1 MEHELFSRGP
11 SPAVRLTFFILLSLL
26 LLVSDVHYSYLKT
39 LRAGIATAIYP
50 LQRIAMMPVEL
61 LGAIG
66 DYTQAQSSLIKE
78 NAILQK
84 QNLEDR
90 EDLLRYRALQQ
101 ENDHLRQL
109 FGAKAR
115 VDAPSVMAEILYDE
129 RDPFSRKVI
138 VDKGL
143 QAHVIAGSAV
153 IDNAGV
159 IGQVLQ
165 VYPFSSEIS
174 LITDKDHPTPVQV
187 LRNGLR
193 GVAYGGVEPGTLD
206 LRFMASNADVVNGDV
221 VVTSGIDGVYPPG
234 LSVATVTR
242 VERTAKDQFA
252 RIVLTPAAGVHNHT
266 TLLVLQPDRS
276 HIPPP
281 PEAAPRRDADK
292 RGKAVRK

>member
-26 LLVSDVHYSYLKT
+26 LLVSDAHYSYLKT
-39 LRAGIATAIYP
+39 LRAGIATVIYP

-61 LGAIG
+61 LGAMG
-66 DYTQAQSSLIKE
+66 DYTRMQSSLVNE
-78 NAILQK
+78 NALLQK

-90 EDLLRYRALQQ
+90 ATLLRYRALQQ

-115 VDAPSVMAEILYDE
+115 VNAPSVMAEILYDE
-129 RDPFSRKVI
+129 RDPFSRKVV

-143 QAHVIAGSAV
+143 QAHVLEGSAV

-193 GVAYGGVEPGTLD
+193 AIVFGFGSSNLLD
-206 LRFMASNADVVNGDV
+206 LKYMSLNTDIRPGDLL
-221 VVTSGIDGVYPPG
+221 VTSGLDGIFPAG
-234 LSVATVTR
+234 LPVATVVTVDR
-242 VERTAKDQFA
+242 NPVYAFS
-252 RIVLTPAAGVHNHT
+252 RITCKPVAGVNRYRQVLILTPGSP
-266 TLLVLQPDRS
+266 L
-276 HIPPP
+276 PPP
-281 PEAAPRRDADK
+281 NPAAKPEPPPA
-292 RGKAVRK
+292 RGKK

>member
-193 GVAYGGVEPGTLD
+193 AIVFGFGSSNLLD
-206 LRFMASNADVVNGDV
+206 LKYMSLNTDIRPGDLL
-221 VVTSGIDGVYPPG
+221 VTSGLDGTFPAG
-234 LSVATVTR
+234 LPVATVLT
-242 VERTAKDQFA
+242 VDKNPVYAFS
-252 RIVLTPAAGVHNHT
+252 RITCKPAAGVNRYRQ
-266 TLLVLQPDRS
+266 VLILAPGS
-276 HIPPP
+276 PPP
-281 PEAAPRRDADK
+281 PIPAAKPEPSPV
-292 RGKAVRK
+292 RGKK

>member
-50 LQRIAMMPVEL
+50 LQRIAMLPVEL

-90 EDLLRYRALQQ
+90 EALLRYRALQQ

-129 RDPFSRKVI
+129 RDPFSRKII

-193 GVAYGGVEPGTLD
+193 AIVFGFGSSNLLD
-206 LRFMASNADVVNGDV
+206 LKYMSLNTDIRPGDLL
-221 VVTSGIDGVYPPG
+221 VTSGLDGTFPAG
-234 LSVATVTR
+234 LPVATVLAVDR
-242 VERTAKDQFA
+242 NPVYAFS
-252 RIVLTPAAGVHNHT
+252 RITCKPVAGVNRYRQ
-266 TLLVLQPDRS
+266 VLILAPGS
-276 HIPPP
+276 PPP
-281 PEAAPRRDADK
+281 PIPVANPEPPPA
-292 RGKAVRK
+292 RGKK

>member
-193 GVAYGGVEPGTLD
+193 AIVFGFGSSNLLD
-206 LRFMASNADVVNGDV
+206 LKYMSLNTDIRPGDLL
-221 VVTSGIDGVYPPG
+221 VTSGLDGTFPAG
-234 LSVATVTR
+234 LPVATVLT
-242 VERTAKDQFA
+242 VDKNPVYAFS
-252 RIVLTPAAGVHNHT
+252 RITCRPAAGVNRYRQ
-266 TLLVLQPDRS
+266 VLILAPGS
-276 HIPPP
+276 PPP
-281 PEAAPRRDADK
+281 PIPAAKPEPSPV
-292 RGKAVRK
+292 RGKK